1 MTLSELLTFHESS
14 LFLLSS
20 RGGEITLQTMEGKKL
35 VKLCWL
41 RKCFV
46 IIKYQY
52 TQDTVRKMLRAF
64 YRKSALLYIS
74 RL

>member
-1 MTLSELLTFHESS
+1 MTLSELLTFHASS

-20 RGGEITLQTMEGKKL
+20 RGREITLQTMEGKKL

-46 IIKYQY
+46 IIKY
-52 TQDTVRKMLRAF
+52 
-64 YRKSALLYIS
+64 
-74 RL
+74 